1 MNSPN
6 DKPAATSRTD
16 APFLKV
22 TIPVNETRCPSAM
35 TSSACSRVPPK
46 QWKTPAHSAAVIA
59 HDFESIGPGIAL
71 MNDDIQLELDRK
83 IELLLKEARL
93 FALERAIVNSA
104 LDLVVRL
111 RLERA

>member
-1 MNSPN
+1 MPEC
-6 DKPAATSRTD
+6 DDFLGLLPGAA
-16 APFLKV
+16 
-22 TIPVNETRCPSAM
+22 ETMENAGHR
-35 TSSACSRVPPK
+35 
-46 QWKTPAHSAAVIA
+46 AAIVA
-59 HDFESIGPGIAL
+59 HDFESIVPGIAL

-111 RLERA
+111 RLERAWKSPASCVRSRLPHSADRW

>member
-1 MNSPN
+1 
-6 DKPAATSRTD
+6 
-16 APFLKV
+16 
-22 TIPVNETRCPSAM
+22 
-35 TSSACSRVPPK
+35 
-46 QWKTPAHSAAVIA
+46 
-59 HDFESIGPGIAL
+59 

-111 RLERA
+111 RL